1 MSKIEEK
8 KFTEVFVGENG
19 KKGVTNFD
27 GIIIVP
33 ANYDEIAYTYGRR
46 IPKDYPY
53 VAIRNGKMGL
63 VAPDGKGTELT
74 DFVYDNI
81 GLFSSLPYGWLWYQ
95 KDGSKQ
101 FGIMT
106 IDGKE
111 VMPCKLDS
119 YGVDC
124 QTIYFDSGDCHGLLQ
139 TAIGLLVEPIYD
151 DIEVEDPDSPII
163 FTLNG
168 EKGYVRSTDGKFYPQ
183 SLSETMS
190 EEEWNYVVDESIR
203 YQYDDEYF

>member
-19 KKGVTNFD
+19 KKGVKSFE
-27 GIIIVP
+27 GSIIVP
-33 ANYDEIAYTYGRR
+33 ANYDDIAYTYSRR

-53 VAIRNGKMGL
+53 VAIRDGKMGL

-74 DFVYDNI
+74 AFVYDRI
-81 GLFSSLPYGWLWYQ
+81 DVFSKLAYGWLWYQ

-111 VMPCKLDS
+111 VMPCKLDT
-119 YGVDC
+119 YCAEG
-124 QTIYFDSGDCHGLLQ
+124 QTIYFDSGDRHGLLQ
-139 TAIGLLVEPIYD
+139 AGIGVLVEPIYD

-168 EKGYVRSTDGKFYPQ
+168 EKGYVRCSDGKFYPQ
-183 SLSETMS
+183 SLSETID
-190 EEEWNYVVDESIR
+190 EYEWDEILGDCVCD
-203 YQYDDEYF
+203 QYDDDYV

>member
-1 MSKIEEK
+1 MNNIKNEK

-19 KKGVTNFD
+19 KKGVKNFD
-27 GIIIVP
+27 GSIIVP
-33 ANYDEIAYTYGRR
+33 ANYDDIAYTYGRR
-46 IPKDYPY
+46 VPKDYPY
-53 VAIRNGKMGL
+53 VAIRDGKMGL
-63 VAPDGKGTELT
+63 VVPDGKGTELT

-81 GLFSSLPYGWLWYQ
+81 DMFSSIPYGWLWFQ

-119 YGVDC
+119 YFAEI
-124 QTIYFDSGDCHGLLQ
+124 QNIFIDSGDRHGLLQ
-139 TAIGLLVEPIYD
+139 AGIGMLVEPIYD
-151 DIEVEDPDSPII
+151 DIEFVDPESSLI

-168 EKGYVRSTDGKFYPQ
+168 EKGYVRVTDGKFYPL

-190 EEEWNYVVDESIR
+190 EDEWDYVVDESLR
-203 YQYDDEYF
+203 AQYE

>member
-8 KFTEVFVGENG
+8 KFSEVFVGENG
-19 KKGVTNFD
+19 KKGVKNLE
-27 GIIIVP
+27 GSIIVP
-33 ANYDEIAYTYGRR
+33 ANYDEIAYTYGRMVH
-46 IPKDYPY
+46 KGYPY
-53 VAIRNGKMGL
+53 VAIRDGKMGL

-81 GLFSSLPYGWLWYQ
+81 SLFSSMPCGWLWYQ

-119 YGVDC
+119 YGVGC
-124 QTIYFDSGDCHGLLQ
+124 QTIYFDSGDRHGLLQ
-139 TAIGLLVEPIYD
+139 AGIGVLLEPIYD

-168 EKGYVRSTDGKFYPQ
+168 EKGYVRSTDGKFFPQ

-190 EEEWNYVVDESIR
+190 EDEWDEILGDCVCD
-203 YQYDDEYF
+203 QYDDEYF